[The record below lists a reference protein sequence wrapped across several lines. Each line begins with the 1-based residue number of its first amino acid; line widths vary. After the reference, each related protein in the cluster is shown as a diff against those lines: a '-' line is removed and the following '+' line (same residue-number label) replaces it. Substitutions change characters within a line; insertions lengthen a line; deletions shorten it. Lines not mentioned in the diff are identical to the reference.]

1 MTRYEKSKMLN
12 ILKLRTLFIMVQIL
26 FTPRLFVYII
36 YYWKELGTWL
46 PLSKNGQCGKST
58 GAALIHEGED
68 ATPGAFPFAALL
80 GYESPK
86 DPGKLFYICGG
97 TVINK
102 RYILTAAHCTLTDL
116 GPIK

>member
-1 MTRYEKSKMLN
+1 MTRYETSKMPN
-12 ILKLRTLFIMVQIL
+12 ILKLRTVKYCLQ
-26 FTPRLFVYII
+26 PRLFVCKI

-58 GAALIHEGED
+58 GAALIHEGDD